1 IPRPTTRLLALLEL
15 LQARDWVSG
24 AELAR
29 RLEINGRSVRRYITM
44 LEEIGI
50 PIETARGRAGGYRLR
65 PGYKLPPLLFT
76 DEEAVVLALALRG
89 LPHLGLRFD
98 PAALLGLEAKLA
110 RVLPVALGERVRALE
125 TGIAFDRAATLADTA
140 GALVATLGE
149 AAGRAQQVR
158 LGYRAES
165 GSETA
170 RVVDPYG
177 VVQWSFAWYLVG
189 YCHLREGLR
198 LFRVDRITAAE
209 PLEAIFSPPMSFDA
223 HAYVVAQ
230 MATYPARWTVAIRL
244 GLPLA
249 VARRRIPPAYGL
261 LTATDDGTIF
271 RGSFDDLE
279 RIARWLPTLGCPLVV
294 HEPPELRI
302 ELGRLAA
309 EIAAMAGARDLAGS
323 ERAVARGDDTHGRE

>member
-1 IPRPTTRLLALLEL
+1 MNLIVGLMPMLIPRPTTRLLALLGL

-50 PIETARGRAGGYRLR
+50 PVETARGRAGGYRLR

-89 LPHLGLRFD
+89 LPRLGLRFN
-98 PAALLGLEAKLA
+98 PAALLGLEAKLT
-110 RVLPVALGERVRALE
+110 RVLPIALGERVRALE
-125 TGIAFDRAATLADTA
+125 TGIAFDRAAMLADTA

-149 AAGRAQQVR
+149 AAGRGQQVR
-158 LGYRAES
+158 FSYRAE
-165 GSETA
+165 GGDATE

-189 YCHLREGLR
+189 YCHLRVGLR
-198 LFRVDRITAAE
+198 LFRVDWIAAAE
-209 PLEAIFSPPMSFDA
+209 PLTTTFSPPPAFDA

-230 MATYPARWTVAIRL
+230 MATYPAKWHVTIWLDLSLEA
-244 GLPLA
+244 A
-249 VARRRIPPAYGL
+249 QRRIPPAYGTL
-261 LTATDDGTIF
+261 AATDDGTAF
-271 RGSFDDLE
+271 RGNFDDLE
-279 RIARWLPTLGCPLVV
+279 RVARWLPTLGCPLVV
-294 HEPPELRI
+294 REPPELRA
-302 ELGRLAA
+302 ELERLAA
-309 EIAAMAGARDLAGS
+309 EIAAMAGAG
-323 ERAVARGDDTHGRE
+323 